1 MKLRIDELATE
12 SGTTSRNI
20 RAYQAR
26 GLLPPPELEG
36 RTGYYGDGHL
46 HRLRL
51 IDELQGRGFSLE
63 AIRQT
68 LDIWSTGG
76 DLGDL
81 LGFQHLLT
89 APLSDE
95 EPITFTPD
103 QLRERFPEV
112 AGDPAL
118 MERAFSLGLIE
129 VDEQGDLRAPSPMII
144 EAGTELQRLGIAADV
159 ILDLVTGIR
168 ADVDDIARRFL
179 ELVSEH
185 LIAPMLEGREG
196 AATGPEL
203 VDALQ
208 RLRPIA
214 LEVVRP
220 FLAQALAVEIDRTV
234 RAHGDLLDPDS
245 DAASA

>member
-1 MKLRIDELATE
+1 MKRRIDELATE
-12 SGTTSRNI
+12 AGTTSRNI

-26 GLLPPPELEG
+26 GLLPAPELVG
-36 RTGYYGDGHL
+36 RTGYYDDGHL

-51 IDELQGRGFSLE
+51 IDELQERGFSLE

-95 EPITFTPD
+95 EPVTFSLD

-112 AGDPAL
+112 ADDPAL
-118 MERAFSLGLIE
+118 MERALELGLIE
-129 VDEQGDLRAPSPMII
+129 VDEQGDLRAPSPMIM
-144 EAGTELQRLGIAADV
+144 EAGTELQRLGISADV
-159 ILDLVTGIR
+159 ILDLVAAIR
-168 ADVDDIARRFL
+168 EDVDDIARRFL

-185 LIAPMLEGREG
+185 LVAPMLEGREG
-196 AATGPEL
+196 AVTSSEL
-203 VDALQ
+203 VGSLQ

-214 LEVVRP
+214 IEVVRP
-220 FLAQALAVEIDRTV
+220 FLAQALAAEIDRTV
-234 RAHGDLLDPDS
+234 RAHGDLLDPDG